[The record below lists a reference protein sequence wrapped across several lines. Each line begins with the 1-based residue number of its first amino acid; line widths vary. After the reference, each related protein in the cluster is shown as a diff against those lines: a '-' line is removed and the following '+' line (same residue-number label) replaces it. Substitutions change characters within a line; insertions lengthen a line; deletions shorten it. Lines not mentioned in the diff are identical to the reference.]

1 MNSQP
6 PSFSNLNFQSPEDL
20 YTFLL
25 MFQKGLI
32 DKGLFDVIFP
42 MLFQLSDQQQ
52 SNLTLGAKNFKAL
65 DKFPEKF
72 NLILQNIKSEHSAND
87 LLKASINVNSP
98 KDGKKP
104 LKEYIEDWAA
114 KLKEAAKAK
123 DVKEEIHDHIV
134 TKNKSDAK
142 KSQSATLL
150 SHLKNQSSSKEQ
162 IKEAFKEA
170 PNLNKNEAPKDLPS
184 KESPV
189 EKKVFEQ
196 KNQPQGES
204 LRLNQDV
211 LKPSDSKTPLNF
223 GSKEPD
229 LKQSLNKEMPVIK
242 AAAQQS
248 NSVEKPLIKEEV
260 NLNNNIDREENS
272 SGSSFTEKSPTSQL
286 SYSSPP
292 IFPVPIWKQNVI
304 ASHLNKE
311 KEKEKHKKV
320 QKKEDTRND
329 TEDDHELNYFK
340 EEDSQG

>member
-32 DKGLFDVIFP
+32 DKDLCDVIFP

-52 SNLTLGAKNFKAL
+52 SSLNLGAKNFKAL
-65 DKFPEKF
+65 EKLPEKF

-87 LLKASINVNSP
+87 LLKASSNVNSP

-123 DVKEEIHDHIV
+123 DSKEEIHDHIV

-142 KSQSATLL
+142 NSQPETLL
-150 SHLKNQSSSKEQ
+150 NPLKNQSNGQ
-162 IKEAFKEA
+162 IKEAFKGD
-170 PNLNKNEAPKDLPS
+170 PSLNKNEAPKDLPS
-184 KESPV
+184 KENPV

-196 KNQPQGES
+196 KNPPQSES
-204 LRLNQDV
+204 LRLNQNA
-211 LKPSDSKTPLNF
+211 LKSSDSKTPLNF

-229 LKQSLNKEMPVIK
+229 VKQPLNKEMPVIK
-242 AAAQQS
+242 TAAQQS
-248 NSVEKPLIKEEV
+248 NLVEKPLIKETAAFS
-260 NLNNNIDREENS
+260 NNNIDREENFAEA
-272 SGSSFTEKSPTSQL
+272 SFTEQSQAL
-286 SYSSPP
+286 LITPSSPP
-292 IFPVPIWKQNVI
+292 VFPVPIWKQNVI

-329 TEDDHELNYFK
+329 AEDDHELNYFK
-340 EEDSQG
+340 EEDSQD